1 MRTIERSTRFKKDF
15 KCELKGRH
23 KETIQAELAS
33 ILSKLMNDAP
43 LEIKYCDHALSNNWK
58 GYRDCHIKPDLVLLY
73 RKIEGVLQLIRIGSH
88 SEIGL

>member
-1 MRTIERSTRFKKDF
+1 MRTIERSTRFRKDF
-15 KCELKGRH
+15 KRELKGKH
-23 KETIQAELAS
+23 KQTIQTELTP
-33 ILSKLMNDAP
+33 ILSKLMHDES
-43 LEIKYCDHALSNNWK
+43 LEAKYCDHALSNNWK